1 VDTASAHPLV
11 RQLRFT
17 RGEFLRAIRG
27 LSEED
32 AQRRFEPMN
41 CISWNVGHLAWQEQ
55 TYFVTYAQR
64 RTPLPEVER
73 LFASGGPASTP
84 SLAETVAAWR
94 TIGSEADAWLDTVTV
109 DALLAHFRKADG
121 QPGQRTYGSLLQR
134 VIYHYWYHLGENM
147 AIRQLMGHA
156 RLPQFVGNID
166 EQAPYVPDER

>member
-1 VDTASAHPLV
+1 VDTANVHPLV

-17 RGEFLRAIRG
+17 RSEFLRSIRG

-32 AQRRFEPMN
+32 AQRQFEPMN

-73 LFASGGPASTP
+73 SFASGGPASTP
-84 SLAETVAAWR
+84 SLAEAVAAWR
-94 TIGSEADAWLDTVTV
+94 TICSEADAWLDTVTV
-109 DALLAHFRKADG
+109 DVLLSHFRRADG
-121 QPGQRTYGSLLQR
+121 QPGRRTYGSLLLR

-147 AIRQLMGHA
+147 AVRQLLGHT

-166 EQAPYVPDER
+166 EQAPYFPEER